1 MPETIINEVGQEVK
15 VFQWEEFLETLR
27 QRKDYTGKEDLN
39 GKTLVVK
46 HTWGLGD
53 VLYSTPALKALKEKF
68 PDCKIAYITT
78 NPEILR
84 NNPAVAEV
92 IDWLDC
98 QDILD
103 VIERFKGQDWYFLNY
118 DCPLKGGYDYKVNLR
133 TKPQLN
139 EYVASLLLKKK
150 DDLTGQ
156 QREFVKQA
164 SNYAIERYQMVALDM
179 YCWHAFVNPPEK
191 SIYYYPTE
199 QELQW
204 AEDFLLSVRVVG
216 KKPIIL
222 IPKTSSRCKD
232 YPHWEKVIQLSGED
246 CYWLIL
252 GARGSAEGWGSPRV
266 SDCSGAFS
274 LRQSAALCIQADLV
288 CSSDTGLTY
297 IRAAQGKNCLMVYGP
312 HEPQPFLHYFP
323 TAHGLRIDRLRT
335 TPGMEGMCSV
345 GCYID
350 MQSCH
355 KEGDYPPCLK
365 ELEPEVV
372 VSKMK
377 ELLESSNEKSQKEST
392 T

>member
-15 VFQWEEFLETLR
+15 VFQWDEFLETLR

-156 QREFVKQA
+156 QLEFVKQA
-164 SNYAIERYQMVALDM
+164 SNYAIERYYL
-179 YCWHAFVNPPEK
+179 Y
-191 SIYYYPTE
+191 
-199 QELQW
+199 
-204 AEDFLLSVRVVG
+204 
-216 KKPIIL
+216 
-222 IPKTSSRCKD
+222 
-232 YPHWEKVIQLSGED
+232 
-246 CYWLIL
+246 
-252 GARGSAEGWGSPRV
+252 
-266 SDCSGAFS
+266 
-274 LRQSAALCIQADLV
+274 
-288 CSSDTGLTY
+288 
-297 IRAAQGKNCLMVYGP
+297 
-312 HEPQPFLHYFP
+312 
-323 TAHGLRIDRLRT
+323 
-335 TPGMEGMCSV
+335 
-345 GCYID
+345 
-350 MQSCH
+350 
-355 KEGDYPPCLK
+355 
-365 ELEPEVV
+365 
-372 VSKMK
+372 
-377 ELLESSNEKSQKEST
+377 
-392 T
+392 